1 MYLDLYVIKQLSYNI
16 INYKKIINTF
26 YNNIKLKI
34 REKYEYFKY
43 SIKYIL
49 LIKKIAKENN
59 IIINK
64 NIDNINYIFLNNNL
78 QETDTD
84 SSKTLSIV
92 DSHLFKTKKI
102 DGENINSISLKTV
115 FYSNNLNI
123 GFVLKRYSHDKGY
136 RYLKYIKYYNING
149 DVFKLDISSDKIK
162 IKDITKFYFQKDFN
176 SIIIVGD
183 KLTYGEKINNSYII
197 KVFTLINN
205 VIYYNSFIDLKP
217 NNYKYKQDNNT
228 PITHTVIDTIDVSAL
243 KELSNVKDISIS
255 IKEDGIQLLENN
267 PKPPKGDFRY
277 SLNVPNL
284 NKKCFIISYNFNQR
298 WIRAKTIKT
307 HNTNLSCTTNLVEY
321 GKSDIFHTHQTDSNT
336 YDNVS
341 VSHKYD
347 DEILSLQK
355 TVTELSNKMK
365 LYSESNKKIL

>member
-59 IIINK
+59 IILNK
-64 NIDNINYIFLNNNL
+64 NIDNINYIFLNNDL
-78 QETDTD
+78 QEIDTD
-84 SSKTLSIV
+84 SSRILSIV
-92 DSHLFKTKKI
+92 DSLLFKAKKI
-102 DGENINSISLKTV
+102 DGKNIASISLKNII
-115 FYSNNLNI
+115 YSDNFDT
-123 GFVLKRYSHDKGY
+123 GFILKRYSHDKGY

-162 IKDITKFYFQKDFN
+162 IKDITNFYFQEDFN
-176 SIIIVGD
+176 SIVIVGD
-183 KLTYGEKINNSYII
+183 KLTYDKKINNSYII
-197 KVFTLINN
+197 KVYTLVNN
-205 VIYYNSFIDLKP
+205 VVYWNSFLDLKT
-217 NNYKYKQDNNT
+217 NSCRYKEDNNT
-228 PITHTVIDTIDVSAL
+228 TTVHTVIDTIDVSEL
-243 KELSNVKDISIS
+243 KELNNIKDISIS
-255 IKEDGIQLLENN
+255 ITKDGIQLLENK

-284 NKKCFIISYNFNQR
+284 NKKCFIINYNFDQR
-298 WIRAKTIKT
+298 CIKDKTIEIN
-307 HNTNLSCTTNLVEY
+307 NTNLSHIPNLLEC
-321 GKSDIFHTHQTDSNT
+321 GELGLNT

-341 VSHKYD
+341 LSLKYD

-355 TVTELSNKMK
+355 TVTELSDKMK